1 MQQIWSWDQLWD
13 STQNELL
20 LATSSSTTIAQ
31 ISTVAQAPQCSVPI
45 PKMIADHATTS
56 LIYNLYYSLLYI
68 HSPPKKTCKFITCSI
83 IASSGLQIIEKLQ
96 IHHSPSKSQDICI
109 SQSEIPKIILCMD
122 SAFPQYSQPP
132 LTLVYQRWL
141 LWSCHMPHAI
151 GVKSS

>member
-1 MQQIWSWDQLWD
+1 MQQIWSWDQLWE

-20 LATSSSTTIAQ
+20 LATSTTTTIAQ

-68 HSPPKKTCKFITCSI
+68 HSPPKKTCRFITCSI
-83 IASSGLQIIEKLQ
+83 IASSANYWKASD
-96 IHHSPSKSQDICI
+96 SPFTKSQDICI

-141 LWSCHMPHAI
+141 LGSCHMPHAT